1 MSGYQ
6 FGHVEGYARQGGF
19 NAKTKSSVMSGWD
32 IIDEAE
38 RKEGATPHIE
48 TPQPPILHFGVK
60 PSLAMKEA
68 AEWADQTKDPT
79 GRKYRVD
86 GLCLAAGVISFPADA
101 EGWPEYRDEAIEWL
115 KTKYGDNLKSVV
127 EHTDEAYPHLHFY
140 VVPKLGDRFDSVHD
154 GYRAAN
160 EAKAQK
166 LKKGAQNGAY
176 KSAMKAWQDELH
188 AACGVKFG
196 LSRIGPRKQRL
207 TRAQWK
213 ERKAVGSQVA
223 ALLQKATEQ
232 KAEAELQAA
241 AVLQSAER
249 QAAALL
255 QDSQNQSTDVLQ
267 SALEQKVQSELK
279 ALEVRKAAE
288 LQAAEM
294 VRKAEEQAQNI
305 EMQAAE
311 LLQRAGREKPVNV
324 LNDDI
329 NAMIDTVV
337 PEHKAGLL
345 RNGEDLYTRAQVVKI
360 AGKTAVNAVQNQF
373 KTMLD
378 YAATTALAI
387 AKAKTEIDA
396 ETASE
401 LASLKKQITVF
412 SNTITKKD
420 AEIEGYKKELDTHG
434 MYLRNAKRKIESVD
448 EVVSKAEARATEQE
462 ERANRLAHSLNELE
476 EEHAALKRELRSGP
490 TYSKNGM

>member
-420 AEIEGYKKELDTHG
+420 AEISELKADNDKRLNQLG
-434 MYLRNAKRKIESVD
+434 VAKIKVESAD
-448 EVVSKAEARATEQE
+448 DRASKAEARANEQE
-462 ERANRLAHSLNELE
+462 ARADRLARDLSDKEDEL
-476 EEHAALKRELRSGP
+476 RELKQDHGLDAGLPKFGR
-490 TYSKNGM
+490 